1 MSISIS
7 EKVSE
12 IARKDITELQGK
24 IESFRQGEIAEER
37 FKAFRLARGVY
48 GQRQQ
53 GVQMFRIKLPFGKI
67 TAEQLIRLA
76 DLSEKY
82 TNGNLHLTTRQ
93 NVQLHYIKLEDTP
106 ALWSQLEEVGI
117 TTREACGNT
126 VRNITA
132 SAKAGID
139 PDEPFDV
146 APYAQAVFEYFLRN
160 PVCQDMGRKI
170 KMAFSSSEKDSAFA
184 FLHDFGFIPRIQ
196 EVEGATVR
204 GFKVLVGG
212 GLGAQAMLAHTAYEF
227 LEEDQV
233 IPFIEAS
240 LRVFDRYGEREKRF
254 KARLKFLVEG
264 KKGLGLE
271 KFMQLV
277 EEERTALPYKR
288 YPIDTTTVKEALPP
302 ADAEVPQV
310 TIEDQESYDYWLKTN
325 VFEQKQDGFF
335 SVKVKVDLGNI
346 HAETARKLAR
356 LVKAYAA
363 DDMRVTIQ
371 QGILIKYVK
380 PGLLPVIYHELGKL
394 DLSRP
399 GAETIA
405 DITACPGTDTCNLG
419 VTNSTDISLVLE
431 EMIRDEFKDLV
442 LENDIAIKIS
452 GCMNS
457 CGQHMVANV
466 GFHGSSI
473 KNGTL
478 VIPALQ
484 VVIGGGVDP
493 SGKGFIADK
502 VIKLPSKKIPAALR
516 AILRDYQ
523 ANAEDEEYFNIY
535 YQRQGKMYFYNLL
548 KEFAD
553 VKALLP
559 QDYVDWGH
567 SEQFVPEIGVGECA
581 GVMLDVVGTIINDA
595 QEKLDKSTEALS
607 QNHWAGAIYDSY
619 NTLIIGA
626 KALLLSEDQHCNTHI
641 SIVRDF
647 EEYFVKSDK
656 FLWEGSFEEKV
667 LSLNKNE
674 PTEAF
679 ARRYHKMASQF
690 LGSVKKF
697 RQLQINA
704 GEASQEKLVVDNYY
718 KA

>member
-1 MSISIS
+1 MSITIS

-12 IARKDITELQGK
+12 VAKKDITELQGK
-24 IESFRQGEIAEER
+24 IESFRKGEIAEER

-67 TAEQLIRLA
+67 TTEQLVRLA

-184 FLHDFGFIPRIQ
+184 FLHDFGFIPRIR
-196 EVEGATVR
+196 EVGGNTVR

-212 GLGAQAMLAHTAYEF
+212 GLGAQAMLAQTAYEF
-227 LEEDQV
+227 LEEDKI

-271 KFMQLV
+271 KFRQLV
-277 EEERTALPYKR
+277 EEERTALPYKT
-288 YPIDTTTVKEALPP
+288 YPIDITTVKEALPP
-302 ADAEVPQV
+302 SSPPVQEV
-310 TIEDQESYDYWLKTN
+310 TIDDPAKYDYWLKTN
-325 VFEQKQDGFF
+325 VFEQKQTGFF
-335 SVKVKVDLGNI
+335 SIKLKIDLGNI
-346 HAETARKLAR
+346 HAETARKLAQ
-356 LVKAYAA
+356 LVKTYAA

-371 QGILIKYVK
+371 QGILIKYVR
-380 PGLLPVIYHELGKL
+380 PELLPVIYQELDKL
-394 DLSRP
+394 NLSRP

-431 EMIRDEFKDLV
+431 EMIREEFKELV
-442 LENDIAIKIS
+442 VENDIAIKIS

-457 CGQHMVANV
+457 CGQHMVANI

-484 VVIGGGVDP
+484 VVIGGGVDD

-502 VIKLPSKKIPAALR
+502 VIKLPSKKIPAALK
-516 AILRDYQ
+516 AILQDYQ
-523 ANAEDEEYFNIY
+523 ANAGDEAYFNTY
-535 YQRQGKMYFYNLL
+535 YQQQGKMYFYNLL

-553 VKALLP
+553 VKALAP
-559 QDYVDWGH
+559 EDYVDWGH

-581 GVMLDVVGTIINDA
+581 GVTLDVVGTIINDA
-595 QEKLDKSTEALS
+595 QEKWDKSSTALHE
-607 QNHWAGAIYDSY
+607 NHWAGAIYDSY

-641 SIVRDF
+641 GILRDF
-647 EEYFVKSDK
+647 NEHFVKSDRFHWK
-656 FLWEGSFEEKV
+656 GSFEETV
-667 LSLNKNE
+667 LSLNKKEPNE
-674 PTEAF
+674 GF
-679 ARRYHKMASQF
+679 AREYHEIAGSF
-690 LGSVKKF
+690 LDRVKKF
-697 RQLQINA
+697 RQLQVNA
-704 GEASQEKLVVDNYY
+704 GEANQEKLVVDNYY